1 MPTADGTL
9 MRRLA
14 PLLRRR
20 SVRERLLA
28 PVGFDA
34 LVLVAN
40 LVTGVIVAR
49 ALGPDGRGELTAILI
64 VTQMAGW
71 IFSLGS
77 TEGITFRLARHPED
91 GARLLGSWLAVSV
104 PLSIAAIGGGE
115 LLLPVLF
122 AAQTESTLDL
132 ARIYLLTVTLQIIHG
147 VVTAILLGDQDFYFF
162 NFTRVAAPALIGL
175 AYVCLLLTDGLSVES
190 AVIVNAGATAA
201 ALTMAAT
208 RAVRRHGLDGP
219 DLPLLRTTIWY
230 GLRAHS
236 GALTGLVNTRVD
248 LLVVPAFLSAGSV
261 GLYSVATNVTSII
274 ITLTGTAALFVFP
287 VAARRREMSAATVIR
302 TVHAIFAIG
311 LTIAIALA
319 ILAEVALALVYGS
332 EFRDAATALR
342 LLLPGSVL
350 YAAAVALWSGLL
362 AADRPFLSTATE
374 GTGAVLTVAGL
385 LLFLESGGITAAA
398 VVSTCAY
405 ATVFAM
411 SLVLYRRVAKLRWR
425 DFVLP
430 SQIPSPGGRADMG
443 RAAKSG
449 PGADAGSDRG

>member
-1 MPTADGTL
+1 
-9 MRRLA
+9 MRRFLL
-14 PLLRRR
+14 LLRRR

-71 IFSLGS
+71 VFSLAS

-91 GARLLGSWLAVSV
+91 GARLLGSWFAVSL
-104 PLSIAAIGGGE
+104 PLSIAAIGLSE
-115 LLLPVLF
+115 LLLSTLF
-122 AAQTESTLDL
+122 AAQSEATVNL

-147 VVTAILLGDQDFYFF
+147 VVTGILLGDQDFRFF
-162 NFTRVAAPALIGL
+162 NFTRVAAPALIGV

-190 AVIVNAGATAA
+190 ALIVNAGATATALAIA
-201 ALTMAAT
+201 AP
-208 RAVRRHGLDGP
+208 RAVRRHGVGGP
-219 DLPLLRTTIWY
+219 DLRLLRATIWY
-230 GLRAHS
+230 GLRAHT
-236 GALTGLVNTRVD
+236 GALTGLINTRLD
-248 LLVVPAFLSAGSV
+248 LLILPAFLSAGSV

-274 ITLTGTAALFVFP
+274 VTLTGTAALFVFP
-287 VAARRREMSAATVIR
+287 VAARRREFSASTVIR
-302 TVHAIFAIG
+302 TLHAILAIG
-311 LTIAIALA
+311 LMIAVALA

-332 EFRDAATALR
+332 AFREAGTALR

-350 YAAAVALWSGLL
+350 YAGAVALWSGLL

-398 VVSTCAY
+398 IVSTCAY

-411 SLVLYRRVAKLRWR
+411 SLVLYRRVANLRWR
-425 DFVLP
+425 DFVRP
-430 SQIPSPGGRADMG
+430 SQISSPEGSGLDGGHRLSG
-443 RAAKSG
+443 R
-449 PGADAGSDRG
+449 